1 MRIKSGDTVIVIAG
15 KEKGKTGKVL
25 RTLPK
30 ENRVIVEGLNI
41 VTKHMKMRGPNQPSG
56 IQKVEAPIH
65 ISNVMYYDS
74 KDKKGVKLGYSIDN
88 GKKVRV
94 DKASGSK
101 ID

>member
-65 ISNVMYYDS
+65 ISNVMYYDC
-74 KDKKGVKLGYSIDN
+74 KAKKGVKLGYSIDN

>member
-15 KEKGKTGKVL
+15 KEKGKTGRVI

-30 ENRVIVEGLNI
+30 ENRVIVEGLNM
-41 VTKHMKMRGPNQPSG
+41 VKKHMQMRGPNQPSG
-56 IQKVEAPIH
+56 IQTVEAPIH
-65 ISNVMYYDS
+65 VSNVMYYDG
-74 KDKKGVKLGYSIDN
+74 KKASKLGYTFEN

-94 DKASGSK
+94 AKSTGAK